1 MNQIHWIQL
10 YISICIIALFICI
23 SILFI
28 YLYLKRLR
36 QEQEMAQNLIIE
48 KEATLR
54 FVATELHDHIGQL
67 CYLQRL
73 HLTQIEPEF
82 QTDPIHA
89 AIQLNHTIHH
99 SIQQLC
105 NSFHE
110 DLINQLGFITAF
122 ESMIQLTN
130 ETGKIHISLHYDT
143 FDHDTISQHQQFL
156 LLRIIQE
163 HIHNCMK
170 HSDAK
175 NIDITLS
182 SQQQLHTVC
191 IQDDHQSVVQHT
203 IRNNALGKHSIRA
216 RLMLLKAKHNYN
228 YVPDQAFTIEFKA
241 ITCTD

>member
-1 MNQIHWIQL
+1 MNQTHWIQL

-73 HLTQIEPEF
+73 HLTQIEPEL
-82 QTDPIHA
+82 QTDPIRS

-110 DLINQLGFITAF
+110 DLISQLGFITAI
-122 ESMIQLTN
+122 ESMIQLSN
-130 ETGKIHISLHYDT
+130 ETGKIQISLHHDT
-143 FDHDTISQHQQFL
+143 FDHNAISQHQQFL

-170 HSDAK
+170 HSDAQR
-175 NIDITLS
+175 IDIMLS
-182 SQQQLHTVC
+182 SQQQLHT
-191 IQDDHQSVVQHT
+191 INIIDDHQAIVQHA

-216 RLMLLKAKHNYN
+216 RLMLLKAKHNYDH
-228 YVPDQAFTIEFKA
+228 VPDQAFTIVFKA
-241 ITCTD
+241 NSIVD

>member
-1 MNQIHWIQL
+1 MNQLPWIQI
-10 YISICIIALFICI
+10 YISICIIALFIGI
-23 SILFI
+23 SMFFI

-36 QEQEMAQNLIIE
+36 KEQEMAQNLIIE

-73 HLTQIEPEF
+73 HLTQIEPDL
-82 QTDPIHA
+82 QTDPIRSA
-89 AIQLNHTIHH
+89 LQLNHTIHY

-110 DLINQLGFITAF
+110 DLISQLGFITAI

-130 ETGKIHISLHYDT
+130 ETGKIMVSLDYNT
-143 FDHDTISQHQQFL
+143 FNHTAISQHQQFL

-170 HSDAK
+170 HSDAQH
-175 NIDITLS
+175 IHIALS
-182 SQQQLHTVC
+182 SNQQLHTV
-191 IQDDHQSVVQHT
+191 IIKDDHQSVVQHA

-216 RLMLLKAKHNYN
+216 RLLLLKAKHNYDR
-228 YVPDQAFTIEFKA
+228 VPHEEFTIVFKTSSSA
-241 ITCTD
+241 D